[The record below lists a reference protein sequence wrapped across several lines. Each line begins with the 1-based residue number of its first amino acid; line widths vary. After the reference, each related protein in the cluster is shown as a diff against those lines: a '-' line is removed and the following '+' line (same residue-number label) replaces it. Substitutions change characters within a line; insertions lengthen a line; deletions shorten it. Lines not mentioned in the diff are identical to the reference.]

1 MTRVEFEWTPERVDT
16 ALSLKAK
23 GLSAREI
30 GLAIGATNRSVL
42 AKFRRLADLV
52 SWRAL
57 GRDRINRSGHATDD
71 DSAYIKPHKYRTPRR
86 IDMGPIVRAARA
98 AVAARRAGNGP

>member
-1 MTRVEFEWTPERVDT
+1 MTRVEFEWTQERVDT
-16 ALSLKAK
+16 ALSLRAN
-23 GLSAREI
+23 GLSARDI
-30 GLAIGATNRSVL
+30 GLAIGTTDRSVL

-57 GRDRINRSGHATDD
+57 GRDHINRSGHNP

-86 IDMGPIVRAARA
+86 IDMGPIVAEAIEA
-98 AVAARRAGNGP
+98 IKSRRVGSV